1 MSKIKEKF
9 FKLLIRQAKNAGLPA
24 VKNLVDEK
32 GRLDEINR
40 LNLVDRE
47 LTNEKYANNITE
59 LACYLTGKPQ
69 CSINLLTDKS
79 QFSKNNHGFIIN
91 LNLFYWPSW
100 FSNLLVSKNFLRKKN
115 QFQ

>member
-79 QFSKNNHGFIIN
+79 QFSKNNHGF
-91 LNLFYWPSW
+91 
-100 FSNLLVSKNFLRKKN
+100 KM
-115 QFQ
+115 FQGRY